1 MGMEENSGK
10 RMPVLEAG
18 VDLLARCR
26 AGDGEALTR
35 VYAEAFPQLSRYVM
49 SFGASAHEAEAIAA
63 EVLGD
68 CLVGGPTRRALILD
82 YREDGALTTWLCTI
96 CRNRY
101 YEKFRKKRFVR
112 GGDAWNLEQGL
123 AGPVEE
129 VRDEGLIE
137 TARRALREAFAE
149 CGAADL
155 VLLEL
160 VHAHRVDQR
169 RLAGLLGWTE
179 SKLSRHLG
187 GLRTGIQRRVHGA
200 VDRSDGALRLEWRD
214 FVDVCETLLRR
225 T

>member
-1 MGMEENSGK
+1 MEENSGK
-10 RMPVLEAG
+10 RMPVLVAG
-18 VDLLARCR
+18 GELLARCR

-49 SFGASAHEAEAIAA
+49 SFGATAHEAEAIVA

-68 CLVGGPTRRALILD
+68 CLVGGPAKRALILD
-82 YREDGALTTWLCTI
+82 YREDAALTTWLCTI
-96 CRNRY
+96 CRNRF
-101 YEKFRKKRFVR
+101 YESLRKKRFVR

-160 VHAHRVDQR
+160 VYAHRVDQR

-179 SKLSRHLG
+179 SRLSRHLG
-187 GLRTGIQRRVHGA
+187 GLRSGIQRRVLGA
-200 VDRSDGALRLEWRD
+200 VDRSDGALRLDWRD

-225 T
+225 S